1 MAISLWPHFWPS
13 LYADA
18 LQKVTISKLSTMC
31 PSFTPVRSLSLLFPV
46 ITNYSRVKLVL
57 IQIRVMI
64 MLVLGVYHEG
74 RPDAYRP
81 TVALHTTHDHL
92 V

>member
-1 MAISLWPHFWPS
+1 MSLWPHFWPS

-31 PSFTPVRSLSLLFPV
+31 PSFTPVRGLSLLFPV

-57 IQIRVMI
+57 IQIRAMI
-64 MLVLGVYHEG
+64 FLLVLSGFTMKVGLMRTDGQSHYI
-74 RPDAYRP
+74 
-81 TVALHTTHDHL
+81 LHMII
-92 V
+92 